1 MSASIHKI
9 EGVEKSQGDLR
20 RKLLKFFQG
29 GLSRADHLAV
39 EVTDFH
45 GDVWLGFRPVDPEQ
59 AEVFFE
65 IAVTHPVQVFLLIG
79 LLLLV
84 HGAGRDVEEI
94 ATAILLDLERND
106 RVANGLVE
114 KFRVRASRAD
124 KAYGLISPE
133 IEREIGGR
141 IKQATGWSVDLTQ
154 PDITIGIEVLP
165 DRVFY
170 TLGKEPGP
178 GGLPTGT
185 SGVAMCLLSGGIDS
199 PVAAFRLMKRGCRV
213 QFIHFHSYPILSKAS
228 QDKVREIV
236 MLLTKHQLHS
246 RLFMVAFGE
255 IQRQVV
261 LRVPPPLRV
270 VVYRRLMLRIADH
283 FARQQKAKA
292 IVTGEAVGQVASQT
306 LDNIS
311 TINAVTNLP
320 IFRPLIGLDKEEI
333 TVEARKIET
342 YPISIMPDQDC
353 CQLFI
358 PKHPSTRAKLQ
369 AVQEAENGLP
379 IDDLVHQAVVEVVRE
394 DMTFPGHSQVTA

>member
-1 MSASIHKI
+1 MQSIVVHYQELALKGKNRPWFIARLVRNLKEATADLNVISVRALPGRI
-9 EGVEKSQGDLR
+9 EMVLGVETKWPLVRERVTRIFGVANFGLARRVTGDL
-20 RKLLKFFQG
+20 
-29 GLSRADHLAV
+29 DAV
-39 EVTDFH
+39 ASSILDDL
-45 GDVWLGFRPVDPEQ
+45 GDTQ
-59 AEVFFE
+59 
-65 IAVTHPVQVFLLIG
+65 TSS
-79 LLLLV
+79 
-84 HGAGRDVEEI
+84 
-94 ATAILLDLERND
+94 
-106 RVANGLVE
+106 
-114 KFRVRASRAD
+114 FRVKTRRTD
-124 KAYGLISPE
+124 KRYPLTSPQ
-133 IEREIGGR
+133 IDREIGGR
-141 IKQATGWSVDLTQ
+141 IKTVKGWPVNLSLPDLTIYVEMLT
-154 PDITIGIEVLP
+154 DST
-165 DRVFY
+165 FY
-170 TLGKEPGP
+170 YFDKIPGS
-178 GGLPTGT
+178 GGLP
-185 SGVAMCLLSGGIDS
+185 SGVSGRVLCLQSGGIDS
-199 PVAAFRLMKRGCRV
+199 PVAAYRMMKRGCRV

-342 YPISIMPDQDC
+342 YPISIIPDQDC

-358 PKHPSTRAKLQ
+358 PKHPSTKAKLQ
-369 AVQEAENGLP
+369 AVQEAESGLP
-379 IDDLVHQAVVEVVRE
+379 VDDLVHQAVSEVVRE
-394 DMTFPGHSQVTA
+394 DMTFPGQSQVAD

>member
-1 MSASIHKI
+1 MQSIVVHYQELALKGKNRPWFIARLVRNLKEATADLNVSSVRALPGRI
-9 EGVEKSQGDLR
+9 EMVLGVETKWPLVRERVTKIFGVANFGLARRVTGDLDVVASSI
-20 RKLLKFFQG
+20 LDDL
-29 GLSRADHLAV
+29 AD
-39 EVTDFH
+39 T
-45 GDVWLGFRPVDPEQ
+45 Q
-59 AEVFFE
+59 
-65 IAVTHPVQVFLLIG
+65 TSS
-79 LLLLV
+79 
-84 HGAGRDVEEI
+84 
-94 ATAILLDLERND
+94 
-106 RVANGLVE
+106 
-114 KFRVRASRAD
+114 FRVKTRRTD
-124 KAYGLISPE
+124 KRYPLTSPQ
-133 IEREIGGR
+133 IDREIGGR
-141 IKQATGWSVDLTQ
+141 IKTVKGWPVNLSLPDLT
-154 PDITIGIEVLP
+154 
-165 DRVFY
+165 FY
-170 TLGKEPGP
+170 VEMLTDSTFYYFDKIPGA
-178 GGLPTGT
+178 GGLP
-185 SGVAMCLLSGGIDS
+185 SGVSGRVLCLQSGGIDS
-199 PVAAFRLMKRGCRV
+199 PVAAYRMMKRGCRV

-369 AVQEAENGLP
+369 AVQEAESGLP

>member
-1 MSASIHKI
+1 MQSIVVHYQELALKGKNRPWFIARLVRNLKEATADLNVISVRALPGRI
-9 EGVEKSQGDLR
+9 EMVLGVETKWPLVRERVTRIFGVANFGLARRVTGDL
-20 RKLLKFFQG
+20 
-29 GLSRADHLAV
+29 DAV
-39 EVTDFH
+39 ASSILDDL
-45 GDVWLGFRPVDPEQ
+45 GDTQ
-59 AEVFFE
+59 
-65 IAVTHPVQVFLLIG
+65 TSS
-79 LLLLV
+79 
-84 HGAGRDVEEI
+84 
-94 ATAILLDLERND
+94 
-106 RVANGLVE
+106 
-114 KFRVRASRAD
+114 FRVKTRRTD
-124 KAYGLISPE
+124 KRYPLTSPQ
-133 IEREIGGR
+133 IDREIGGR
-141 IKQATGWSVDLTQ
+141 IKTVKGWPVNLSLPDLTIYVEMLT
-154 PDITIGIEVLP
+154 DST
-165 DRVFY
+165 FY
-170 TLGKEPGP
+170 YFDKIPGS
-178 GGLPTGT
+178 GGLP
-185 SGVAMCLLSGGIDS
+185 SGVSGRVLCLQSGGIDS
-199 PVAAFRLMKRGCRV
+199 PVAAYRMMKRGCRV

-246 RLFMVAFGE
+246 RLFMVAFGD

-292 IVTGEAVGQVASQT
+292 LVTGEALGQVASQT

-369 AVQEAENGLP
+369 AVQEAESGLP

>member
-1 MSASIHKI
+1 MQSIVVHYQELALKGKNRPWFIARLVRNLKEATADLNVISVRALPGRI
-9 EGVEKSQGDLR
+9 EMVLGVETKWPLVRERVTRIFGVANFGLARRVTGDL
-20 RKLLKFFQG
+20 
-29 GLSRADHLAV
+29 DAV
-39 EVTDFH
+39 ASSILDDL
-45 GDVWLGFRPVDPEQ
+45 GDTQ
-59 AEVFFE
+59 
-65 IAVTHPVQVFLLIG
+65 TSS
-79 LLLLV
+79 
-84 HGAGRDVEEI
+84 
-94 ATAILLDLERND
+94 
-106 RVANGLVE
+106 
-114 KFRVRASRAD
+114 FRVKTRRTD
-124 KAYGLISPE
+124 KRYPLTSPQ
-133 IEREIGGR
+133 IDREIGGR
-141 IKQATGWSVDLTQ
+141 IKTVKGWPVNLSLPDLTIYVEMLT
-154 PDITIGIEVLP
+154 DST
-165 DRVFY
+165 FY
-170 TLGKEPGP
+170 YFDKIPGS
-178 GGLPTGT
+178 GGLP
-185 SGVAMCLLSGGIDS
+185 SGVSGRVLCLQSGGIDS
-199 PVAAFRLMKRGCRV
+199 PVAAYRMMKRGCRV

-292 IVTGEAVGQVASQT
+292 LVTGEALGQVASQT

-342 YPISIMPDQDC
+342 YPISIIPDQDC

-358 PKHPSTRAKLQ
+358 PKHPSTKAKLQ
-369 AVQEAENGLP
+369 AVQEAESGLP
-379 IDDLVHQAVVEVVRE
+379 VDDLVHQAVSEVVRE
-394 DMTFPGHSQVTA
+394 DMTFPGQSQVAD

>member
-1 MSASIHKI
+1 MQSIVVHYQELALKGKNRPWFIARLVRNLKEATADLNVISVRALPGRI
-9 EGVEKSQGDLR
+9 EMVLGVETKWPLVRERVTRIFGVANFGLARRVTGDL
-20 RKLLKFFQG
+20 
-29 GLSRADHLAV
+29 DAV
-39 EVTDFH
+39 ASSILDDL
-45 GDVWLGFRPVDPEQ
+45 GDTQ
-59 AEVFFE
+59 
-65 IAVTHPVQVFLLIG
+65 TSS
-79 LLLLV
+79 
-84 HGAGRDVEEI
+84 
-94 ATAILLDLERND
+94 
-106 RVANGLVE
+106 
-114 KFRVRASRAD
+114 FRVKTRRTD
-124 KAYGLISPE
+124 KRYPLTSPQ
-133 IEREIGGR
+133 IDREIGGR
-141 IKQATGWSVDLTQ
+141 IKTVKGWPVNLSLPDLTIYVEMLT
-154 PDITIGIEVLP
+154 DST
-165 DRVFY
+165 FY
-170 TLGKEPGP
+170 YFDKIPGS
-178 GGLPTGT
+178 GGLP
-185 SGVAMCLLSGGIDS
+185 SGVSGRVLCLQSGGIDS
-199 PVAAFRLMKRGCRV
+199 PVAAYRMMKRGCRV

-246 RLFMVAFGE
+246 RLFMVAFGD

-369 AVQEAENGLP
+369 AVQEAESGLP